1 MSARF
6 IVPHCFSLL
15 SRTRCDRWEI
25 RFSGDFIGASCVPA
39 IAGAIFISLLL
50 TMADADV
57 SAPLPSARRPELVR
71 RGAGLLAEEPGEVGG
86 IGECEIVGD
95 LVNRLTVKHELA
107 LGFGEHALADE
118 VTGVDTGGAPDMIVE
133 TID

>member
-15 SRTRCDRWEI
+15 SRTRCDRREI

-39 IAGAIFISLLL
+39 TAGAIVISLLL
-50 TMADADV
+50 TMADAAV

-95 LVNRLTVKHELA
+95 LVNRLTGEHELA
-107 LGFGEHALADE
+107 LGFREPAPPDAAPGERK
-118 VTGVDTGGAPDMIVE
+118 
-133 TID
+133 